1 MMKRLIPVI
10 VFLTFRIIAFSQLPD
25 SVTLDYCYKQAA
37 ANFPLARQ
45 EQLLAGSSELK
56 AENIKKNWLPQM
68 NLNGSASLQ
77 SDVTAFAIP
86 RVAGLPPMESP
97 AISKD
102 WYKLT
107 LDVNQSLY
115 EGNITSYQKKLEGMN
130 LKADQKSLQI
140 ELYKLKD
147 RINQVFLS
155 IFLIQ
160 ENENLSRSNKERLE
174 VKLKEVRS
182 AVANG
187 VQLASN
193 ADAIEAEL
201 LHIDQQLTEARIDR
215 SAAFKMLSQ
224 LTSTKI
230 PESEPLVFPQI
241 SLGSYIYENKRY
253 EAELFDI
260 QESRV
265 GVMKEMVTTK
275 WNPKV
280 FAYGQL
286 GYGRPGL
293 NMLSN
298 SFDPW
303 WIVGAKLTWNFF
315 NWNQNKNEKKI
326 YDIQGEILKSQKDAF
341 DKNLQISSESNLAQ
355 IMKLSEM
362 LQKDQEIINLRIR
375 ISKAASSQLDNGVI
389 TSGEYISR
397 INEETQARL
406 GFQLHK
412 VQLELAKLTYLYN
425 LGKL

>member
-1 MMKRLIPVI
+1 MKRPNFLI
-10 VFLTFRIIAFSQLPD
+10 VFLVLRIMGFSQLPD
-25 SVTLDYCYKQAA
+25 PVTLDYCYKQAA
-37 ANFPLARQ
+37 TNFPLARQ
-45 EQLLAGSSELK
+45 EGLMAGSSELK
-56 AENIKKNWLPQM
+56 VKNISKNWLPTM
-68 NLNGSASLQ
+68 NLSGSASLQ
-77 SDVTAFAIP
+77 SDVTAFEIP
-86 RVAGLPPMESP
+86 RIAGLPPIESP
-97 AISKD
+97 TISKD

-115 EGNITSYQKKLEGMN
+115 EGNVTAYQKKLEGMN
-130 LKADQKSLQI
+130 LSADQKSLQI

-155 IFLIQ
+155 IFLIR
-160 ENENLSRSNKERLE
+160 ENEKLLNSNKERLE
-174 VKLKEVRS
+174 AKLKEVRS

-201 LHIDQQLTEARIDR
+201 LRIDQQFTETKIDR
-215 SAAFKMLSQ
+215 SASFKILSQ
-224 LTSTKI
+224 LTSVEI
-230 PESEPLVFPQI
+230 PETVQLAFPQTQL
-241 SLGSYIYENKRY
+241 SSYAYENKRF

-260 QESRV
+260 QESRLE
-265 GVMKEMVTTK
+265 VMKDMVTTK
-275 WNPKV
+275 WNPKI

-303 WIVGAKLTWNFF
+303 WLVGAKLTWNFF

-326 YDIQGEILKSQKDAF
+326 YDIQGEIIKSQKEAF
-341 DKNLQISSESNLAQ
+341 DKNLQISSETNLSQ
-355 IMKLSEM
+355 VLKLSEV
-362 LQKDQEIINLRIR
+362 LQKDEEIINLRTR
-375 ISKAASSQLDNGVI
+375 ISKTASSQLDNGVI

-406 GFQLHK
+406 SLQLHK

>member
-1 MMKRLIPVI
+1 M
-10 VFLTFRIIAFSQLPD
+10 TFPQLPD
-25 SVTLDYCYKQAA
+25 SVTLDYCYQQAA
-37 ANFPLARQ
+37 TNFPLARQ
-45 EQLLAGSSELK
+45 EELLTGSSELRIK
-56 AENIKKNWLPQM
+56 NISKNWLPQM

-86 RVAGLPPMESP
+86 RIAGLPPIESP
-97 AISKD
+97 TISKD
-102 WYKLT
+102 WYKLAF
-107 LDVNQSLY
+107 DVSQSLY
-115 EGNITSYQKKLEGMN
+115 EGNVTSYQKKLEGMN
-130 LKADQKSLQI
+130 LSADQKALQI

-147 RINQVFLS
+147 RLNQVFLS
-155 IFLIQ
+155 TFLIR
-160 ENENLSRSNKERLE
+160 ENESLLMNSKEQLD

-201 LHIDQQLTEARIDR
+201 LRIDQALTEIKIDR
-215 SAAFKMLSQ
+215 TAAFKILSE
-224 LTSTKI
+224 LTSVEI
-230 PESEPLVFPQI
+230 PETAQLVFPKTQI
-241 SLGSYIYENKRY
+241 SSYTFDNKRF
-253 EAELFDI
+253 EKELFDI
-260 QESRV
+260 QESRTV
-265 GVMKEMVTTK
+265 VMKDMVTTK

-303 WIVGAKLTWNFF
+303 WLVGAKLTWNFF

-326 YDIQGEILKSQKDAF
+326 YGIQGEIIKSQKDAF
-341 DKNLQISSESNLAQ
+341 DKNLQITTETNLAQ
-355 IMKLSEM
+355 ILKLSEM
-362 LQKDQEIINLRIR
+362 LQKDEEIINLRTR
-375 ISKAASSQLDNGVI
+375 ISKTASSQLDNGVI
-389 TSGEYISR
+389 TSSDYISR
-397 INEETQARL
+397 MNEEIQSRL
-406 GFQLHK
+406 SLQLHK

>member
-1 MMKRLIPVI
+1 
-10 VFLTFRIIAFSQLPD
+10 
-25 SVTLDYCYKQAA
+25 
-37 ANFPLARQ
+37 
-45 EQLLAGSSELK
+45 
-56 AENIKKNWLPQM
+56 M

-86 RVAGLPPMESP
+86 RVAGLPPIESP
-97 AISKD
+97 TISKD

-115 EGNITSYQKKLEGMN
+115 EGNITAYQKKLEGMN
-130 LKADQKSLQI
+130 LSADQKALQI

-147 RINQVFLS
+147 KLNQVFLS
-155 IFLIQ
+155 IFLIR
-160 ENENLSRSNKERLE
+160 ENESQLISSREQLE
-174 VKLKEVRS
+174 AKLKEVKS

-201 LHIDQQLTEARIDR
+201 LRIDQAITELKVDR
-215 SAAFKMLSQ
+215 SAAFKILSQ
-224 LTSTKI
+224 LTSTEI
-230 PESEPLVFPQI
+230 PETTQLAFPQTQL
-241 SLGSYIYENKRY
+241 SSYAFENKRF

-265 GVMKEMVTTK
+265 VVMKNMVTTK

-280 FAYGQL
+280 YAYGQL

-303 WIVGAKLTWNFF
+303 WLFGAKVTWNFF
-315 NWNQNKNEKKI
+315 NWNQNRNEKKI
-326 YDIQGEILKSQKDAF
+326 YDIQGEIIKSQKDAF
-341 DKNLQISSESNLAQ
+341 DRNLQITTESNIAQ
-355 IMKLSEM
+355 IVKLSEM
-362 LQKDQEIINLRIR
+362 LQKDDAIINLRTR
-375 ISKAASSQLDNGVI
+375 ITKTASSQLNNGVI

-397 INEETQARL
+397 MNEEIQARL
-406 GFQLHK
+406 SQQLHK

>member
-1 MMKRLIPVI
+1 MKRLIL
-10 VFLTFRIIAFSQLPD
+10 FSLLLTFGIMAFPQLPD
-25 SVTLDYCYKQAA
+25 SVTLDYCYKLAA
-37 ANFPLARQ
+37 MNFPLARQ
-45 EQLLAGSSELK
+45 KDLLTGSSELRVK
-56 AENIKKNWLPQM
+56 NISKNWLPQM

-86 RVAGLPPMESP
+86 RIAGLPPIESP
-97 AISKD
+97 TISKD

-107 LDVNQSLY
+107 FDVSQSLY
-115 EGNITSYQKKLEGMN
+115 EGNVTAYQKKLEGMN
-130 LKADQKSLQI
+130 LSADQKALQI

-147 RINQVFLS
+147 RLNQVFLS
-155 IFLIQ
+155 IFLIR
-160 ENENLSRSNKERLE
+160 ENESLLMNSKEQLD

-201 LHIDQQLTEARIDR
+201 LRIDQALTEIKVDR
-215 SAAFKMLSQ
+215 TAAFKILSE
-224 LTSTKI
+224 LTSTEI
-230 PESEPLVFPQI
+230 PETAQLVFPKTQI
-241 SLGSYIYENKRY
+241 SSYTFENKRF

-260 QESRV
+260 QESRTV
-265 GVMKEMVTTK
+265 VMKDMVTTK

-280 FAYGQL
+280 SAYGQL

-298 SFDPW
+298 SFDPLW
-303 WIVGAKLTWNFF
+303 LVGAKLTWNFF

-326 YDIQGEILKSQKDAF
+326 YGIQGEIIKSQKDAF
-341 DKNLQISSESNLAQ
+341 DKNLQITTETNLAQ

-362 LQKDQEIINLRIR
+362 LQKDEEIINLRTR
-375 ISKAASSQLDNGVI
+375 ITKTASSQLDNGVI
-389 TSGEYISR
+389 TSSDYISR
-397 INEETQARL
+397 MNEEIQARL
-406 GFQLHK
+406 NLQLHR

>member
-1 MMKRLIPVI
+1 MKRWTI
-10 VFLTFRIIAFSQLPD
+10 VFLLISAGNPAFPQVPD
-25 SVTLDYCYKQAA
+25 TVTLDFCYKQAET
-37 ANFPLARQ
+37 NFPLARQ
-45 EQLLAGSSELK
+45 KELMAGSSDLK
-56 AENIKKNWLPQM
+56 IKNFSKNWLPQM

-86 RVAGLPPMESP
+86 RIAGLPPIESP
-97 AISKD
+97 TISKD

-115 EGNITSYQKKLEGMN
+115 EGNITAYQKKLEGMN
-130 LKADQKSLQI
+130 LKADQKALQI
-140 ELYKLKD
+140 ELYKLKE
-147 RINQVFLS
+147 RINQVYMS
-155 IFLIQ
+155 IFLVG
-160 ENENLSRSNKERLE
+160 ENEKLLKSNKERLE
-174 VKLKEVRS
+174 AKLKEVRS

-201 LHIDQQLTEARIDR
+201 IRIDQQMTENRIDHT
-215 SAAFKMLSQ
+215 SAFNMLSE
-224 LTSTKI
+224 LTSTRI
-230 PESEPLVFPQI
+230 PETTPLVFPHI
-241 SLGSYIYENKRY
+241 MIDTYNYENQRF

-265 GVMKEMVTTK
+265 GVMKNMVTTK

-280 FAYGQL
+280 SAFGQL

-303 WIVGAKLTWNFF
+303 YLFGARLTWNFF
-315 NWNQNKNEKKI
+315 NWNLNKNEKKI
-326 YDIQGEILKSQKDAF
+326 YDIQGEIIKSQKDAF
-341 DKNLQISSESNLAQ
+341 DKNLRISSENNLAQ
-355 IMKLSEM
+355 IMKLAEV
-362 LQKDQEIINLRIR
+362 LQKDQDIIDLRTR
-375 ISKAASSQLDNGVI
+375 ITKSASSQLDNGVI
-389 TSGEYISR
+389 TSSDFISR
-397 INEETQARL
+397 LHEETQARL
-406 GFQLHK
+406 SLQLHK